1 LTSSLLQG
9 HCNVALG
16 HPTDKHLHNESLQPV
31 TGLREIGP
39 YVGAVRVLHATY
51 LWHLDAQHAF
61 RGLPR
66 AILIPIAIAV
76 GDLAAL
82 VSAPPQGLGLLPFSR
97 FLHDSFRRELDQ
109 GTQYLLPT
117 TGLCVALQEGH
128 QLLCFHLTRR
138 SPLRHTGGSFFS
150 DGHHS
155 HTRITLPEKGL
166 SSTPTFTGIIGRHP
180 PLWAPGGVP
189 RLVSAGTPTARP
201 ALVAPGGPWGQ
212 PPRRQDTGPAPTP
225 RCMPRPGRLDAQV
238 GKSRRR
244 QRMVEG
250 KPRVVVGTQAA
261 GGASLGHL
269 RRADQHGG

>member
-1 LTSSLLQG
+1 MTSSLLQG

-180 PLWAPGGVP
+180 WARSTSGPRGAADAGPMALGACPQAAPAGPGAP
-189 RLVSAGTPTARP
+189 RAQWPRAACPARP
-201 ALVAPGGPWGQ
+201 ASPPEREQKAVAARPPL
-212 PPRRQDTGPAPTP
+212 PRRGPTP
-225 RCMPRPGRLDAQV
+225 PVTTPGNW
-238 GKSRRR
+238 
-244 QRMVEG
+244 
-250 KPRVVVGTQAA
+250 
-261 GGASLGHL
+261 GGNTRG
-269 RRADQHGG
+269 